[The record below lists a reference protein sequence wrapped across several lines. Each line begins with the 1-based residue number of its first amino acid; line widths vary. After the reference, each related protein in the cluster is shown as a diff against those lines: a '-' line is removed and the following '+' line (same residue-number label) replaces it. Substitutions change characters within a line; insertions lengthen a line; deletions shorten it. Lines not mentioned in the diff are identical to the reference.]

1 MRRDSFSV
9 SIESLPDSFSP
20 MRSRKKKISK
30 VFDKMSQWVTPW
42 RSKPEFPSE
51 RRIFRGDVEQ
61 EEFQYASSHC
71 LSSYYSVF
79 VVRLAIMVMLA
90 ILIGLLTILTW
101 HFTRIYT
108 KQSLQ
113 TLAYG
118 LRYELLQRPILRM
131 WSVLNTTSELTTA
144 QEI

>member
-1 MRRDSFSV
+1 
-9 SIESLPDSFSP
+9 
-20 MRSRKKKISK
+20 
-30 VFDKMSQWVTPW
+30 
-42 RSKPEFPSE
+42 
-51 RRIFRGDVEQ
+51 
-61 EEFQYASSHC
+61 
-71 LSSYYSVF
+71 
-79 VVRLAIMVMLA
+79 MLA

-113 TLAYG
+113 NLATG

-144 QEI
+144 QVKLSEYVIKKYDKPTTQEELVEVSFSVLYVPMFLFEMLFILIVKTFLIRCIKQ